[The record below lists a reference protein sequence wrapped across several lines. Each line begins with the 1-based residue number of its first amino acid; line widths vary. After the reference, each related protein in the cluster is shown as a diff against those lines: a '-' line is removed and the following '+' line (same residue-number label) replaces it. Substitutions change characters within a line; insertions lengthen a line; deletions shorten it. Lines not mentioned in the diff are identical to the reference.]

1 MTYTRHPNSLAVL
14 CIIRNKPEGHPRS
27 AISSLALFTVR
38 RRGRREA
45 DFQIEHRFFD
55 PTHTRA
61 EILDG
66 VIQRIPPGAE
76 LLIRQAGPAPH
87 MLRHLSGDQSQ
98 PIPPTDTQILARAL
112 KGSTILAIHVGDR
125 ELAAAAAGLGIVLPG
140 PESTPIRRRRCAPLH
155 AQALWALYTT
165 AFCPPVERRALFSA
179 HFAWCAL
186 QRARLGVGAG

>member
-1 MTYTRHPNSLAVL
+1 MTHTRHPNALAAL

-27 AISSLALFTVR
+27 AISSLALFTVI

-45 DFQIEHRFFD
+45 DFQLEHRFFD

-87 MLRHLSGDQSQ
+87 MMRHLSGGQSQ

-112 KGSTILAIHVGDR
+112 AGSTILAIHVGDR
-125 ELAAAAAGLGIVLPG
+125 QLTAAAAGLGIVLPG
-140 PESTPIRRRRCAPLH
+140 PDSTPIRRRRRAPLH
-155 AQALWALYTT
+155 AQALWAIYTA

-179 HFAWCAL
+179 HLAWCAL
-186 QRARLGVGAG
+186 ERARLGVGAG

>member
-1 MTYTRHPNSLAVL
+1 MTHTRHPNALAAL

-27 AISSLALFTVR
+27 AISSLALFTVT

-45 DFQIEHRFFD
+45 DFQLEHRFFD

-87 MLRHLSGDQSQ
+87 MMRHQSDGQ
-98 PIPPTDTQILARAL
+98 LQAVPPTDTQIFARAL
-112 KGSTILAIHVGDR
+112 KGSTIIAIHVRDR
-125 ELAAAAAGLGIVLPG
+125 ELSEAGASLGFDMPG
-140 PESTPIRRRRCAPLH
+140 PDSTPIRRRRRAPLH

-165 AFCPPVERRALFSA
+165 AFCPPVERRTLFSA
-179 HFAWCAL
+179 HLAWRAL